1 MSNTNDVVWY
11 EFRDYKIPSENYMRE
26 LVQDYIW
33 ASEAR
38 GDKISVRQLA
48 LKIGISDRTL
58 SRWLKGE
65 HNMLYSTL
73 EKIIDYLTSIE
84 VEES

>member
-1 MSNTNDVVWY
+1 MSNNNDAVLR
-11 EFRDYKIPSENYMRE
+11 EFHNYKIPSENYIRE

-33 ASEAR
+33 TREAS

-65 HNMLYSTL
+65 HDMLYSTM
-73 EKIIDYLTSIE
+73 EKVVDYFASIE
-84 VEES
+84 EERS